1 MTQAKLNIFVR
12 VVKRRMAEGEVLED
26 ILAGFASLSEE
37 DKDEIREQI
46 KEQIKE

>member
-12 VVKRRMAEGEVLED
+12 VVKRRMTDGEVLED
-26 ILAGFASLSEE
+26 ILAGFTSLSEE

-46 KEQIKE
+46 KEQS